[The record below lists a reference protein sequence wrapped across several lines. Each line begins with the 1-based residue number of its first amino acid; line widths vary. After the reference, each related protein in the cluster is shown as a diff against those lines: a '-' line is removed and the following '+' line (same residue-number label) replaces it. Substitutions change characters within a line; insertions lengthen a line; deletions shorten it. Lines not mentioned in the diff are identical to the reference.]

1 MPAVLL
7 RASTHPV
14 DDTAAIEAPTLARL
28 TQVLSERRVDT
39 PLIVDPITYE
49 AAETE
54 MKELLRKRGYSEIVP
69 ANLPQRNF
77 RLFGVSIVRE
87 DD

>member
-7 RASTHPV
+7 RAATQAAE
-14 DDTAAIEAPTLARL
+14 DTTAAEAPTLARL
-28 TQVLSERRVDT
+28 VEILSNRRVDT
-39 PLIVDPITYE
+39 PLIIDPITYE

-77 RLFGVSIVRE
+77 RLFGVPIVRE